1 MVSVTICESKSES
14 EMQLY
19 LNPILAHTSLSFFRE
34 VGESEIKMVCS
45 KAVVQ
50 KTYRGIQKVKWSTR
64 AFYTS
69 TLNSITPDE

>member
-45 KAVVQ
+45 KAVVLW
-50 KTYRGIQKVKWSTR
+50 WSR
-64 AFYTS
+64 RLKAVFKK
-69 TLNSITPDE
+69 